1 MGKDIKELFNVV
13 KMSDKKLKD
22 FISSFDMDSKM
33 GAAAAMQLKAA
44 KKEAA
49 KRRLKLE
56 GTSLPRPRATPKP
69 RPSSYKVDKSP
80 DAVKKRVAMFRGI
93 NKAREKEQEEGFNS
107 EKMLKSFI
115 EFEK

>member
-1 MGKDIKELFNVV
+1 MGKDIKEVFNVG

-22 FISSFDMDSKM
+22 FINDFDMDSKM

-56 GTSLPRPRATPKP
+56 ASLPRPRATPKP

-107 EKMLKSFI
+107 EKILKSFI